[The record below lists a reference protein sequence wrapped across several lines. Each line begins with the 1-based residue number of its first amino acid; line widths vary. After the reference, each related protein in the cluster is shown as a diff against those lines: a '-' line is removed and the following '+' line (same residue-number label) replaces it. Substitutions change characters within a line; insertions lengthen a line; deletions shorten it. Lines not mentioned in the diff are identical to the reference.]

1 MHISL
6 AAEHLYF
13 FGLHITNAILT
24 TWFISLVI
32 ILGAILLRRQLSMVP
47 GKFQSTVEM
56 VYSYFLDSATSII
69 GRRDIAV
76 QIFPFVGTL
85 FFFITLS
92 NWSGLL
98 PGNHS
103 FGVLHEYKGKTELI
117 SFLRPPST
125 DLNLVIA
132 MALCAVGYVQYI
144 GIKVLGAKSYL
155 GKFFNFSSP
164 IMFFVGILELIAEFT
179 RIISYSFRLFGNIF
193 AGKVLVTVI
202 FFLTLSLV
210 QYFPFLPLPFYM
222 LEMFVGA
229 IQAFVFCFLVIV
241 LTAVAVT
248 AHDNHGEHE
257 APVPHKALQPT
268 SN

>member
-6 AAEHLYF
+6 AAEHLSF

-32 ILGAILLRRQLSMVP
+32 LLGALALRKQLTAVP
-47 GKFQSTVEM
+47 GKFQNTIEM
-56 VYSYFLDSATSII
+56 IYLYFLDSATSII
-69 GRRDIAV
+69 GRRDIAI
-76 QIFPFVGTL
+76 QIFPFVATL

-103 FGVLHEYKGKTELI
+103 FGVIHEYKGKIELI

-125 DLNLVIA
+125 DLNMVVA
-132 MALCAVGYVQYI
+132 MAICAVAYVQYI
-144 GIKVLGAKSYL
+144 GMKFLGVKSYL

-164 IMFFVGILELIAEFT
+164 VLFFVGILELIAEFT

-210 QYFPFLPLPFYM
+210 QYVPFVPLPFYM

-248 AHDNHGEHE
+248 SHDNHGEHE
-257 APVPHKALQPT
+257 APSLAPV
-268 SN
+268 SNH

>member
-6 AAEHLYF
+6 AAEHLAL
-13 FGLHITNAILT
+13 FGLHITNSIFT
-24 TWFISLVI
+24 TWIVSLVLI
-32 ILGAILLRRQLSMVP
+32 IGAIMLRKKLSQVP

-56 VYSYFLDSATSII
+56 IYLYFLDSATSII
-69 GRRDIAV
+69 GRRDIAM
-76 QIFPFVGTL
+76 QIFPFVATL

-103 FGVLHEYKGKTELI
+103 FGLIHGVDESGHPEII

-125 DLNLVIA
+125 DLNLVA
-132 MALCAVGYVQYI
+132 VMALFAVGYVQYI
-144 GIKVLGAKSYL
+144 GIKFLGAKNYI

-164 IMFFVGILELIAEFT
+164 ILFFVGILELVAEFT

-202 FFLTLSLV
+202 FFLTLSLA
-210 QYFPFLPLPFYM
+210 QYIPFIPLPFYM

-248 AHDNHGEHE
+248 SHDNHGEHE
-257 APVPHKALQPT
+257 APSLTPITHT
-268 SN
+268 

>member
-6 AAEHLYF
+6 AAEHLAL

-24 TWFISLVI
+24 TWIVSLI
-32 ILGAILLRRQLSMVP
+32 IIIGALILRKKLSQVP
-47 GKFQSTVEM
+47 GKFQNSIEM
-56 VYSYFLDSATSII
+56 IYLYFLDSATSII
-69 GRRDIAV
+69 GKREIAI
-76 QIFPFVGTL
+76 QIFPFVATL

-92 NWSGLL
+92 NWSGLI

-103 FGVLHEYKGKTELI
+103 FGFVHGVDANGHAEII

-125 DLNLVIA
+125 DLNLVVV
-132 MALCAVGYVQYI
+132 MALFAVGYVQYI
-144 GIKVLGAKSYL
+144 GIKFLGVKNYL

-164 IMFFVGILELIAEFT
+164 IHFFVGILELIAEFT

-210 QYFPFLPLPFYM
+210 QYFPFIPLPFYM

-248 AHDNHGEHE
+248 SHSNHGEHE
-257 APVPHKALQPT
+257 APSLAPVT
-268 SN
+268 NN

>member
-6 AAEHLYF
+6 SAEHLSF

-24 TWFISLVI
+24 TWIVSLVI
-32 ILGAILLRRQLSMVP
+32 LGLAVVLRRNLSQVP
-47 GKFQSTVEM
+47 GKMQNVVEM
-56 VYSYFLDSATSII
+56 VYLYFLDSATSII
-69 GRRDIAV
+69 GRREIAI
-76 QIFPFVGTL
+76 QIFPFVATL
-85 FFFITLS
+85 FFFITFS

-103 FGVLHEYKGKTELI
+103 LGIIHGLDEAGHPEII

-125 DLNLVIA
+125 DLNLVAA
-132 MALCAVGYVQYI
+132 MAICAVGYVQYI
-144 GIKVLGAKSYL
+144 GMKFLGAKHYL

-164 IMFFVGILELIAEFT
+164 VMFFVGFLELVAEFT
-179 RIISYSFRLFGNIF
+179 RIISYTFRLFGNIF

-210 QYFPFLPLPFYM
+210 QYVPFIPLPFYM

-248 AHDNHGEHE
+248 SHDDHGEHE
-257 APVPHKALQPT
+257 ATPGLAPA
-268 SN
+268 SNH